1 MIPAER
7 SHLRLVAQ
15 THPGMSGKNNEDN
28 FAVSAFRLEG
38 EEPLP
43 VVFAVLS
50 DGIGGHRAG
59 EVASELVVE
68 SISRSVAASDASQ
81 PVETL
86 QAAIIQA
93 SQEILS
99 ISEIDPEK
107 KGMGATCAC
116 VWIIA
121 NQLYIAYVGD
131 TRIYLLRNGKIR
143 QLSTDHTWVQEA
155 IEAGIL
161 TPEEARDHPNSHV
174 IRRYLGSR
182 QLVEPDIRLRL
193 MGGENDIQAEANQGL
208 RLSPGDQVILC
219 SDGLTDLVGEEEILS
234 ALDHI
239 EQEQALEQLIALAN
253 ERGGHDNITVIA
265 LQMPPP
271 APPTQPVLP
280 ARQERRRSLALTCAL
295 AGLLVVVL
303 AALATGAFLYLK
315 RPQGAIPS
323 PTATRTTLSSPTA
336 PSPVETLPTLSA
348 TETSP
353 KPLTSPVTPS
363 LPPDPSPTPLS
374 ATLTAWPTNTITP

>member
-7 SHLRLVAQ
+7 SHLRLVAR
-15 THPGMSGKNNEDN
+15 THPGMSGKNNEDSY
-28 FAVSAFRLEG
+28 AVAAFRTEG

-43 VVFAVLS
+43 VVFAILS

-59 EVASELVVE
+59 EVASEVVVE
-68 SISRSVAASDASQ
+68 SISHSVAASDGSQ

-86 QAAIIQA
+86 RAAIIQA

-99 ISEIDPEK
+99 ITEIDPEK

-116 VWIIA
+116 VWVVA
-121 NQLYIAYVGD
+121 DRLYIAYVGD

-143 QLSTDHTWVQEA
+143 QLSADHTWVQEA
-155 IEAGIL
+155 IQAGLL
-161 TPEEARDHPNSHV
+161 TPEEARDHPNAHV

-182 QLVEPDIRLRL
+182 QVVEPDIRLRL
-193 MGGENDIQAEANQGL
+193 MEGENDIQAEANQGL

-219 SDGLTDLVGEEEILS
+219 SDGLTDLVEEQEILS
-234 ALDHI
+234 ALDHL

-271 APPTQPVLP
+271 APPLQPVLP
-280 ARQERRRSLALTCAL
+280 AEQERRKSLALTCVL
-295 AGLLVVVL
+295 AGLLIAVL
-303 AALATGAFLYLK
+303 IALVTGAFFYLR
-315 RPQGAIPS
+315 RPLSATPS
-323 PTATRTTLSSPTA
+323 PTTASATLSLPTA
-336 PSPVETLPTLSA
+336 PALIETLPAVGA
-348 TETSP
+348 TVTPPSP
-353 KPLTSPVTPS
+353 AMPS
-363 LPPDPSPTPLS
+363 LPASPSPTPLS
-374 ATLTAWPTNTITP
+374 ATLTPWPTNTTSP